1 MTQRIE
7 PGGTIGILGGG
18 QLGRLLAIAAA
29 EMGYHTHVFCPDK
42 GCPATLVSSAHTCA
56 AYEDEKAL
64 ETFAKAVD
72 VATFEFE
79 NVPAATALFLAE
91 RVPVRPS
98 WKALEIAQDRAKEKS
113 FFADIGAAT
122 APWRP
127 VDSLDDLEA
136 ALKDVETPAILKTAR
151 LGYDGKGQVRIENPA
166 DAAQIWQAFSHGRTE
181 NGRQDGPFGILE
193 GFVKFTTEI
202 SVIAARGLDG
212 EFICFEP
219 VENVHKDHI
228 LHTTTAPARVS
239 ATTAKTA
246 VGIAER
252 AVNALDLVGIV
263 AVEMFVTSYGGVL
276 VNEMAPRPH
285 NSGHW
290 SLDACQ
296 TSQFTQLTR
305 AICGLPLAEP
315 LRHSDAVMTNLLG
328 DEIYDLDRFYADPSS
343 HVYVYGKAEARAKR
357 KMGHVTRLSAKTI
370 P

>member
-1 MTQRIE
+1 MKQRIE

-18 QLGRLLAIAAA
+18 QLGRLLALSAAA
-29 EMGYHTHVFCPDK
+29 MGYRTHVFCPDE
-42 GCPATLVSSAHTCA
+42 GCPAALVASAHARA
-56 AYEDEKAL
+56 AYNDKAAL
-64 ETFAKAVD
+64 EAFANAVD

-79 NVPAATALFLAE
+79 NVPAETALFLAE

-127 VDSLDDLEA
+127 IDSLADLHS
-136 ALKDVETPAILKTAR
+136 ALKDVDTPAILKTAR
-151 LGYDGKGQVRIENPA
+151 LGYDGKGQVRIDNPSTA
-166 DAAQIWQAFSHGRTE
+166 SQAWQTLSQGDAPDASER
-181 NGRQDGPFGILE
+181 GPFAILE

-212 EFICFEP
+212 EVVCFEP

-228 LHTTTAPARVS
+228 LHTTTAPARISS
-239 ATTAKTA
+239 ATAKTA
-246 VGIAER
+246 IGIAER
-252 AVNALDLVGIV
+252 AAKALDLVGIV
-263 AVEMFVTSYGGVL
+263 AVEIFVTSYGGVL

-296 TSQFTQLTR
+296 TNQFTQLTR

-315 LRHSDAVMTNLLG
+315 MRHSNAVMTNLLG
-328 DEIYDLDRFYADPSS
+328 NEIHDLDRYYADPSS
-343 HVYVYGKAEARAKR
+343 HVYVYGKTNARPKR
-357 KMGHVTRLSAKTI
+357 KMGHVTRLSAKTL